1 MLKFDSSI
9 LVVDLGGTKTILAMA
24 SGNSESVQLEHVRT
38 FASQGAASLDH
49 LLDQYLTTVSVQPKH
64 AVIAVAGPVFDGQ
77 ASITNLPWDVDSIA
91 IAGTFEFER
100 VDLLND
106 LEAMAWSIPI
116 TVPAD
121 VEALQSKRAVHGGA
135 IALLA
140 PGTGLGVAFLTWNGV
155 AYDAHATEGGHADFA
170 PCNAEQARLLTFL
183 RETFGHV
190 SVERVCSG
198 MGLASIYRFLLQ
210 DSSELEVGP
219 VQAALED
226 ADDVTPVIIAAALSK
241 ESPLCKRAVS
251 MFIEALAAEAG
262 SFALRVKATGGVY
275 LGGGLS
281 LHLFSF
287 LKSETFIRQF
297 SAKGRFSDFLQSIPI
312 AVLRDQLSV
321 VRGAARVGMRQI
333 IDTTNIEGCV

>member
-170 PCNAEQARLLTFL
+170 PCNAEQKRLLTFL
-183 RETFGHV
+183 REEFGHV

-198 MGLASIYRFLLQ
+198 IGLANIYRFLLQ
-210 DSSELEVGP
+210 ESSEPERHSI
-219 VQAALED
+219 QTALEQAPD
-226 ADDVTPVIIAAALSK
+226 STPVIIAAALSK
-241 ESPLCKRAVS
+241 KSPLCERAVS

-262 SFALRVKATGGVY
+262 SFALRVKATGGIY

-281 LHLFSF
+281 LHLLPF
-287 LKSETFIRQF
+287 LQSDLFTNHF
-297 SAKGRFSDFLQSIPI
+297 SAKGRFSEFLQSLPI

-321 VRGAARVGMRQI
+321 ARGAARVGMQEI
-333 IDTTNIEGCV
+333 TEPADSKGYV